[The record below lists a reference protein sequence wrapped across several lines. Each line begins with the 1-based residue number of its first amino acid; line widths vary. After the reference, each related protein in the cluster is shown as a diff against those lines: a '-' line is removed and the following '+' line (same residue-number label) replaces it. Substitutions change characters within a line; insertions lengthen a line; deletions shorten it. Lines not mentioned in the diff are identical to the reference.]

1 MDHELNNI
9 EYEDAKI
16 INNQITFYWLDNQI
30 VTCKWNNTVP
40 PDFESDEIYL
50 INIEALS
57 IQNER
62 KKKD

>member
-9 EYEDAKI
+9 EYEDAKV

-50 INIEALS
+50 INIEAL
-57 IQNER
+57 
-62 KKKD
+62 